1 MFKDIKAAIFDL
13 DGTLIDSMWIWEKI
27 DTDYLIN
34 KGYSKPENLKDEIG
48 HLSFEQTAIYFKNK
62 FNIHDTVEDI
72 MKEWHSMAVAH
83 YTTDVKLKPGA
94 KDFLIK
100 LKSLNIKIGL
110 ATSNSHELLKASL
123 EANGIYELFD
133 AITTTGEVSRGKNF
147 PDVYLLAAEKL
158 DAKPNECMV
167 FEDILLAVKGAKS
180 AGMHVVGVYDEA
192 ESHNTDDIKHHA
204 DQYIINYK
212 DILKLA

>member
-34 KGYSKPENLKDEIG
+34 KGYTKPENLKDEIG

-62 FNIHDTVEDI
+62 FNISDTVEEI

-83 YTTDVKLKPGA
+83 YTKDVKLKPGA

-100 LKSLNIKIGL
+100 LKSMNIKIGL
-110 ATSNSHELLKASL
+110 ATSNSQELLKAAL

-133 AITTTGEVSRGKNF
+133 SITTTDEVSRGKNF
-147 PDVYLLAAEKL
+147 PDVYLLSSEKL
-158 DAKPNECMV
+158 GVNPNECVV
-167 FEDILLAVKGAKS
+167 FEDILPAVQGAKA
-180 AGMHVVGVYDEA
+180 AGMKVIAVYDESSEQDKDKVISLA
-192 ESHNTDDIKHHA
+192 NSYIESYLDIV
-204 DQYIINYK
+204 I
-212 DILKLA
+212 

>member
-34 KGYSKPENLKDEIG
+34 KGYTKPENLKDEIG

-62 FNIHDTVEDI
+62 FNISDTVEEI

-83 YTTDVKLKPGA
+83 YTKDVKLKPGA

-100 LKSLNIKIGL
+100 LKTMNIKIGL
-110 ATSNSHELLKASL
+110 ATSNSQELLKAAL

-133 AITTTGEVSRGKNF
+133 SITTTDEVARGKNF
-147 PDVYLLAAEKL
+147 PDVYLLSSEKL
-158 DAKPNECMV
+158 GVKPHECVV
-167 FEDILLAVKGAKS
+167 FEDILPAVQGAKA
-180 AGMHVVGVYDEA
+180 AGMKVIAVYDESSEQDKDKVISLA
-192 ESHNTDDIKHHA
+192 NSYIESYLDIV
-204 DQYIINYK
+204 I
-212 DILKLA
+212 

>member
-34 KGYSKPENLKDEIG
+34 KGYAKPENLKDEIG

-62 FNIHDTVEDI
+62 FNIQDTVEEI
-72 MKEWHSMAVAH
+72 MNDWHSMAVAH

-100 LKSLNIKIGL
+100 LKSMNIKIGL
-110 ATSNSHELLKASL
+110 ATSNSHELLKAAL
-123 EANGIYELFD
+123 EANEIYELFD
-133 AITTTGEVSRGKNF
+133 SITTTDEVTRGKNF
-147 PDVYLLAAEKL
+147 PDVYLLSSEKL
-158 DAKPNECMV
+158 GVKPDECVV
-167 FEDILLAVKGAKS
+167 FEDILPAVQGAKA
-180 AGMHVVGVYDEA
+180 AGMKVIAVYDESSENDKEKVISLA
-192 ESHNTDDIKHHA
+192 NSYIESYLDIV
-204 DQYIINYK
+204 I
-212 DILKLA
+212 

>member
-34 KGYSKPENLKDEIG
+34 KGYVKPENLKDEIG

-62 FNIHDTVEDI
+62 FNISDTVEDI

-83 YTTDVKLKPGA
+83 YTKDVKLKPGA
-94 KDFLIK
+94 KDFLMK

-110 ATSNSHELLKASL
+110 ATSNSQELLKAAL

-133 AITTTGEVSRGKNF
+133 TITTTDEVSRGKNF
-147 PDVYLLAAEKL
+147 PDVYLLSAKKL
-158 DAKPNECMV
+158 GANPHECVV
-167 FEDILLAVKGAKS
+167 FEDILPAVQGAKA
-180 AGMHVVGVYDEA
+180 AGMKVVAVYDESSKDDKEKVISLA
-192 ESHNTDDIKHHA
+192 NNYIESYLDIV
-204 DQYIINYK
+204 I
-212 DILKLA
+212 